1 MIPANRKWF
10 ARLAV
15 CELLISALESLNLEW
30 PKADFDVEAEKK
42 RVAELPD

>member
-15 CELLISALESLNLEW
+15 CELLTTALAGLDLDW

-42 RVAELPD
+42 RVAASD